1 MITDPGWSHTVAV
14 LCQSKHLVS
23 FCTFLGAFVVGRC
36 PPWRDPSNQHPPLPL
51 KLWFVSIEL
60 SMIAFVA
67 ILIDDDDQH
76 WNTEVS
82 PKLPQKVFLGKV
94 TFSDWQVALSI
105 LLIGHNSQVSIS
117 LVKSKCQSRCQSV
130 QSSVRQVMMSVRCQ
144 PVRSWCLFHCKE
156 LKGSPL
162 NPRLASN
169 FSLCRFKC
177 NFYHYNHNFSNQ
189 RITW

>member
-1 MITDPGWSHTVAV
+1 MVIHSSSFVPIKASCFISYLFGC
-14 LCQSKHLVS
+14 LCARVVS
-23 FCTFLGAFVVGRC
+23 SLEG
-36 PPWRDPSNQHPPLPL
+36 SLKPPLPL

-60 SMIAFVA
+60 LMIAFVA
-67 ILIDDDDQH
+67 ILADDDNQH
-76 WNTEVS
+76 RNTEVCL
-82 PKLPQKVFLGKV
+82 KLPQKVFLRKV

-169 FSLCRFKC
+169 FSLCRVKC
-177 NFYHYNHNFSNQ
+177 KYYHYNHNFSNQ
-189 RITW
+189 RITL